1 MPSFDNQIHNTEFL
15 RIIIIITVI
24 MIYVLV
30 LGCTMFTFF

>member
-15 RIIIIITVI
+15 RIIIIAVI